1 MLRKIQLLFLIL
13 IVPFLIAPAQEN
25 KKGATLKPVYVNGHW
40 GYANPSG
47 KIVIEPRFDAALL
60 FDAGRARVGV
70 VDEELPEIDGRPNIL
85 WGYVDESGRVV
96 IELRYNALRGFSEG
110 LAAGAVLDPALLDA
124 SVFVRRGLN
133 NLRWGYV
140 DREGRVV
147 IPTQFLDAG
156 DFSEG
161 LAQVNVGGAKDSHCG
176 RPGNYG
182 YIDKSGAFVIKTQ
195 FSMAT
200 AFKDGRARVSV
211 GHTEY
216 VGRCLC
222 CGPRFI
228 GKFGYVNRDGEFVGE
243 GTSDGDEPLS
253 DSNDSGC
260 RK

>member
-1 MLRKIQLLFLIL
+1 MIRKIQLGFFIL
-13 IVPFLIAPAQEN
+13 LLPFFIVPAQEN
-25 KKGATLKPVYVNGHW
+25 KKGATLKPVYVNRHW

-47 KIVIEPRFDAALL
+47 KIVIAARFDAALPFAEGL
-60 FDAGRARVGV
+60 ARVGV

-96 IELRYNALRGFSEG
+96 VELRYNALRGFSEG
-110 LAAGAVLDPALLDA
+110 LAAGAVLDPALSAA

-133 NLRWGYV
+133 NLRWGYL

-156 DFSEG
+156 EFSEG

-182 YIDKSGAFVIKTQ
+182 YIDKTGAFVIKTQ
-195 FSMAT
+195 FSMAA
-200 AFKDGRARVSV
+200 AFKNGRARVSV
-211 GHTEY
+211 GHVEY

-222 CGPRFI
+222 CAPRFI
-228 GKFGYVNRDGEFVGE
+228 GKHGHVNRDGEFIAE
-243 GTSDGDEPLS
+243 ATSEDYHSYPERD
-253 DSNDSGC
+253 DSEQP
-260 RK
+260 K